1 MNGFFDF
8 QSSPCQ
14 QYWIFL
20 SRALNS
26 CSCLTYSDNA
36 STFDELLEIN
46 DSISFYQVNLESLDI
61 VQYHMVDDLFPEVIR
76 DFLDHSASCNTKNR
90 WTYHSVLVKSLKF
103 SAESFFH
110 PSSKIWNIVPE
121 EMENLLL
128 VACRKFC
135 KFY

>member
-26 CSCLTYSDNA
+26 CSCLMYFDNA
-36 STFDELLEIN
+36 STFDERLEIN
-46 DSISFYQVNLESLDI
+46 DSISFYQVNVESLDI
-61 VQYHMVDDLFPEVIR
+61 VQYHVVDDLFPEVIR
-76 DFLDHSASCNTKNR
+76 DFLDHSASYNTKNR
-90 WTYHSVLVKSLKF
+90 RTCHSILVKSLKF

-110 PSSKIWNIVPE
+110 PGSKIWNIAPE

-128 VACRKFC
+128 ETCRKF
-135 KFY
+135 Y

>member
-61 VQYHMVDDLFPEVIR
+61 VQYHVVDDLFPEVIR
-76 DFLDHSASCNTKNR
+76 DYLDHSASCNTKNR

>member
-61 VQYHMVDDLFPEVIR
+61 VQYHVVDDLFPEVIR